1 MRLSTSTTFQLQ
13 SSGFPLSQHIPISS
27 HELLSLSK
35 TNVKKVDSGNVTG
48 LKFENRTRT
57 QSHLKLPIVQI
68 MQRTVEHLAG
78 DLAYL
83 VCGED
88 TVTRKHIGVVT
99 ER

>member
-1 MRLSTSTTFQLQ
+1 MIILHL
-13 SSGFPLSQHIPISS
+13 HIPISS
-27 HELLSLSK
+27 HDIELPSLPK
-35 TNVKKVDSGNVTG
+35 TNMKSEGSGNVTG

-83 VCGED
+83 VCGEG